1 MKQIRNERGIAL
13 AMILVLAAIS
23 LAIMTALIYMITAG
37 TQVSGMQK
45 RYRTALD
52 AGVGSADLAYQ
63 FIATRGDNT
72 VVNALNAQ
80 LSIINP
86 AVTTSGSCTGTSS
99 LGTPFTGLAAKLNA
113 PTFKPDGTPNW
124 SSACA
129 GGSVIDSVMI
139 IPGTSTSYD
148 FQYDLGSSPYPVYR
162 VYTKI
167 VDTIEGNSGGDEGL
181 LGKGVVTSGTGEM
194 QVMSR
199 PYLYSLEVNAEN
211 LSSPSERAK
220 LSVLYQ
226 Y

>member
-1 MKQIRNERGIAL
+1 MKQLKNEKGIAL

-72 VVNALNAQ
+72 LVNALKDQ
-80 LSIINP
+80 LNNYTVNINSE
-86 AVTTSGSCTGTSS
+86 VTTSGSCTGTSS
-99 LGTPFTGLAAKLNA
+99 SGTSFTGLAAKLNA
-113 PTFKPDGTPNW
+113 PTFKPDGTSNW

-129 GGSVIDSVMI
+129 GDSVMI

-148 FQYDLGSSPYPVYR
+148 MRYDLGSSPYPVYR
-162 VYTKI
+162 IYTKI

-181 LGKGVVTSGTGEM
+181 TGKGVVSSGTGEM

>member
-1 MKQIRNERGIAL
+1 MKQLRNERGIAL
-13 AMILVLAAIS
+13 VMILVLSAIS
-23 LAIMTALIYMITAG
+23 LAIMAALIYMITVG
-37 TQVSGMQK
+37 TQLSGMQK

-63 FIATRGDNT
+63 FVATRGDT
-72 VVNALNAQ
+72 TIVSGLLTQ
-80 LSIINP
+80 LSLINP

-99 LGTPFTGLAAKLNA
+99 LGTSFAGLAAKLNA
-113 PTFKPDGTPNW
+113 PTFNPDGTSNW

-129 GGSVIDSVMI
+129 GDSVMI

-148 FQYDLGSSPYPVYR
+148 LRYDLGSSPYPVYR

-181 LGKGVVTSGTGEM
+181 LGKGVVSSGSGEIS
-194 QVMSR
+194 VMSR